1 MAPHLPHT
9 PLAAAAVPGLNSAA
23 PAALHQDAS
32 YLRGLATLQQ
42 LEGTERP
49 SLLDGLADLAPDLAT
64 LAIRFV
70 YGEIYP
76 RPGLDLRSRQLVT
89 VAALAARGNARPQL
103 KFHIAAALNAG
114 CTSNEIVETLQHLVV
129 YAGFPVGLN
138 GVFAAREVFHERG
151 CGHVPLPCGAAPGAD
166 IQARFQAGW
175 QALQEIDGHA
185 GEQVIASLDGLA
197 PDLARFIIEFAF
209 GDIYTRPGLSLVQ
222 RELVTLAALAALGTA
237 VPQFKVHVHG
247 LLNVGGTRQM
257 LVESLIH
264 LAAYAGFPVAL
275 NALQAAREVLDE
287 RAAKGQSC

>member
-1 MAPHLPHT
+1 MAPHSSHT
-9 PLAAAAVPGLNSAA
+9 PSAAAAP
-23 PAALHQDAS
+23 QDPT
-32 YLRGLATLQQ
+32 YLRGLAALRQ

-64 LAIRFV
+64 LAVRFV

-89 VAALAARGNARPQL
+89 VAALAALGHARPQL

-114 CTSNEIVETLQHLVV
+114 CSSNEIVETLQHLVV

-138 GVFAAREVFHERG
+138 GVFAAREVFQERG
-151 CGHVPLPCGAAPGAD
+151 CGHEPLPGGAAQGDDARD
-166 IQARFQAGW
+166 RFQAGW
-175 QALQEIDGHA
+175 QALREIDGHA
-185 GEQVIASLDGLA
+185 GEQVIAALDGLA

-209 GDIYTRPGLSLVQ
+209 GDIYTRPGLTLVQ

-247 LLNVGGTRQM
+247 LLNIGGTRQM

-264 LAAYAGFPVAL
+264 LVAYAGFPAAL

>member
-1 MAPHLPHT
+1 MAPHLSHT
-9 PLAAAAVPGLNSAA
+9 PSPAAAP
-23 PAALHQDAS
+23 QDPT
-32 YLRGLATLQQ
+32 YLRGLAALRQ

-49 SLLDGLADLAPDLAT
+49 TLLDGLADLAPDLAT

-89 VAALAARGNARPQL
+89 VAALAALGHARPQL
-103 KFHIAAALNAG
+103 KFHIAGALNAG
-114 CTSNEIVETLQHLVV
+114 CSSNEIVETLQHLVI

-138 GVFAAREVFHERG
+138 GVFAAREVFQERG
-151 CGHVPLPCGAAPGAD
+151 CNHEPLACGAAQGD
-166 IQARFQAGW
+166 DSRARFQAGL

-185 GEQVIASLDGLA
+185 GEQVIAALDGLA

-264 LAAYAGFPVAL
+264 LAAYAGFPAAL